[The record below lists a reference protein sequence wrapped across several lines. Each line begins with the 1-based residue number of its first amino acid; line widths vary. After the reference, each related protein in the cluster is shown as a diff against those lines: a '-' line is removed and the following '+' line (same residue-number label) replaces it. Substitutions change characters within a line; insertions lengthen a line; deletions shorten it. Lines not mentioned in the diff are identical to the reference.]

1 MIPEVARALHREAT
15 ATDERRMLV
24 LHGDRDATLDAA
36 SDALDAVGLLGD
48 ASGQSTTLVSDRD
61 ALPVTRIAPRRSE
74 ELLGTTQDAVVYDAH
89 VECRPNALGRIAG
102 AVDGGGLLVLCTPPL
117 ATWPD
122 HRDGFDEGL
131 AVPPFDRSEVTGRF
145 RKRLVD
151 LLRAHRGIAIVD
163 VDAERVEDDGL
174 TNPAPRLVR
183 GGPNSDEPSRS
194 SEGGPTTDSG
204 HKFPQAAYS
213 ACMTSDQASA
223 VSACESLLS
232 SPAAV
237 VLEADR
243 GRGKSSAVG
252 IAAACL
258 ANEGDD
264 VLVTAPGYRNAA
276 EVFDRASELLT
287 ALDSLADGDES
298 THELQSGS
306 GGGLRFEK
314 PPDAV
319 EAVEGPDTPDVVI
332 VDEAASIPVRIL
344 DDLLACDR
352 IAFATTVHGYE
363 GAGRGFDVRFR
374 SHLADARHEVTDVT
388 LTDPIRYAAG
398 DPIEVWSFRTLALD
412 ARPAVDQLV
421 DDAEPDS
428 TSYRTLHP
436 DDLVADEHLLRE
448 AFGLLVYAHYRT
460 EPNDLARLLDA
471 PNLTA
476 RALLHDGHVAAVA
489 MLAREGGLDADLR
502 SDMYEGGRVRGN
514 MLPDVLTSQLRDE
527 DAARP
532 VGYRVMRIA
541 THPACR
547 NRGLGSRL
555 LSEVRAEVGDD
566 VDWLGVGYGATPELV
581 DFWRQNGYSTVHVST
596 TRNDTSGEYSAIMLD
611 PSSHLGERL
620 HDRHAGWFSR
630 RIAGVLTDA
639 LRDLDPDVAR
649 ACLRACDVTPELD
662 LGEDSWRL
670 VAACA
675 YGPAMYAVDP
685 VPFERLAIHHLMA
698 GDPALL
704 TTDQERLL
712 VAAAIQH
719 RPWQEIVETL
729 DYHSH
734 ATAMRTFGRTLQPL
748 VDAYGTESAVREA
761 DRYRN

>member
-1 MIPEVARALHREAT
+1 MIPEVARALRREAT

-24 LHGDRDATLDAA
+24 LHGGRDATLDAA
-36 SDALDAVGLLGD
+36 ETVLGALDLLGD
-48 ASGQSTTLVSDRD
+48 AGESSTTLVSDRD
-61 ALPVTRIAPRRSE
+61 DLPTTRIAPRRSE
-74 ELLGTTQDAVVYDAH
+74 ELLGTTRDVVVYDAH

-102 AVDGGGLLVLCTPPL
+102 AVDGGGLFVLCTPPL
-117 ATWPD
+117 DAWPN

-131 AVPPFDRSEVTGRF
+131 AVPPFDASEVTGRF
-145 RKRLVD
+145 RQRLVD

-163 VDAERVEDDGL
+163 VDAGVVEDDGR

-183 GGPNSDEPSRS
+183 EGSDRDERRRS
-194 SEGGPTTDSG
+194 SEHEGDPPSG
-204 HKFPQAAYS
+204 HAFPEAAYS

-223 VSACESLLS
+223 LHACESLLS
-232 SPAAV
+232 SPRAV

-252 IAAACL
+252 LAAASL

-264 VLVTAPGYRNAA
+264 VLVTAPGYQNAA
-276 EVFDRASELLT
+276 EVFERARELLSV
-287 ALDSLADGDES
+287 LDTQADGADS
-298 THELQSGS
+298 AHELRTTS
-306 GGGLRFEK
+306 GGCIRFEK
-314 PPDAV
+314 PPEAV
-319 EAVEGPDTPDVVI
+319 GTVEGPSPPSVVI

-374 SHLADARHEVTDVT
+374 AHLRDARHEVTDVT
-388 LTDPIRYAAG
+388 LADPIRYAAG

-412 ARPAVDQLV
+412 ARPAVDPLV
-421 DDAEPDS
+421 DDADPGT
-428 TSYRTLHP
+428 TSYRTLPP

-460 EPNDLARLLDA
+460 EPNDLARMLDA

-476 RALLHDGHVAAVA
+476 RALLHDGHVATIAL
-489 MLAREGGLDADLR
+489 LAREGGLDPELR

-555 LSEVRAEVGDD
+555 LSEVRAEVGDE

-596 TRNDTSGEYSAIMLD
+596 TRNDTSGEYSAIMFD
-611 PSSHLGERL
+611 PTSHLGDRL
-620 HDRHAGWFSR
+620 HDRHAGWFAR
-630 RIAGVLTDA
+630 RIAGVLQDA

-649 ACLRACDVTPELD
+649 ACLRACAVTPELD
-662 LGEDSWRL
+662 LDDADWRL

-685 VPFERLAIHHLMA
+685 APFERLALHHLVA
-698 GDPALL
+698 GDPGLL
-704 TTDQERLL
+704 TADQERLL
-712 VAAAIQH
+712 VAAALQH
-719 RPWQEIVETL
+719 RPWRDVVEDL

-734 ATAMRTFGRTLQPL
+734 ATALRAFGRTLQPL
-748 VDAYGTESAVREA
+748 VDAYGTEAAAREA
-761 DRYRN
+761 DRYRD